1 MITPL
6 QTTLCL
12 YAMSTDLRF
21 LNPVRNRM
29 VKLLSSRLDVCELT
43 TRNSHVD
50 ALLALKK
57 TTEGLVVVFAHGTSD
72 YLRGGEYCRRSA
84 GESGEVEKFI
94 TRADLGAFKGK
105 VVFCLSCDSNGLA
118 QDCID
123 AGALAFVGFDEVPF
137 NRFNAAGEPI
147 GSYVLVKHGQELIAA
162 AITAALERFLTGRAT
177 LDEAIVYLR
186 LWINKTAVEYVRR
199 NKSVKERRE
208 VAALFLRVK
217 QGVQYH
223 GPLGI
228 RFGARAE

>member
-6 QTTLCL
+6 QNTLCL
-12 YAMSTDLRF
+12 YAMSADLKF
-21 LNPVRNRM
+21 LNPARNRM
-29 VKLLSSRLDVCELT
+29 VKLLCSRLDVCELA
-43 TRNSHVD
+43 TRNSHID

-57 TTEGLVVVFAHGTSD
+57 TTEGFVVVFAHGNSD
-72 YLRGGEYCRRSA
+72 YLRGGEYYRRST

-94 TRADLGAFKGK
+94 TRADLSAFKGK
-105 VVFCLSCDSNGLA
+105 VVFCLSCESNGLA
-118 QDCID
+118 RDCID

-147 GSYVLVKHGQELIAA
+147 GSHVLVKHCQELIAD
-162 AITAALERFLTGRAT
+162 AITAALERFLTGLAT
-177 LDEAIVYLR
+177 LDEAVDYLR
-186 LWINKTAVEYVRR
+186 LWISKKAVDYVRK
-199 NKSVKERRE
+199 NNSVKERRE

-228 RFGARAE
+228 RFELKT